1 MKINAIQNIF
11 RYFLQSTRSR
21 KINISLDNSVDIQ
34 NLLQVLQRYG
44 YIIGYS
50 LNTITNRLD
59 VYPRYRVNGS
69 SYLNDIDF
77 YADLRV
83 FCNYGK
89 LFRLSKRCGSSL
101 ILIYNPIVGIV
112 SHDVALVRGLGGYLL
127 CKLY

>member
-1 MKINAIQNIF
+1 MKINTIQNIF

-89 LFRLSKRCGSSL
+89 LFGNCFT
-101 ILIYNPIVGIV
+101 
-112 SHDVALVRGLGGYLL
+112 
-127 CKLY
+127 